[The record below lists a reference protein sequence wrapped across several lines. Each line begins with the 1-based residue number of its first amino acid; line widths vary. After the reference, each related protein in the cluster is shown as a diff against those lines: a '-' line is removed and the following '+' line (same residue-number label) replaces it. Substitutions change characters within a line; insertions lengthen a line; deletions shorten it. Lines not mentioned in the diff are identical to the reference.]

1 MVKKMVNKV
10 VLLGTPFFEDEL
22 RSSLDIY
29 RDIEVVDYDR
39 IYYRDNVLYL
49 FFGQSENNKDISCY
63 SKLDF
68 SELVVNQQIVPIVPR
83 LSNFNDFIP
92 MELSP
97 INAIEID
104 SLLSVGKLK
113 CFILEYFGLL
123 ESNRKVFIS
132 YKRSDS
138 LTFAHQ
144 LHDALI
150 AAHYKPFLDSYSITY
165 GVDFQE
171 YLKHELSDSSVFVF
185 VNTPNYEL
193 SKFTMEELNACNKL
207 QMGVIEVFAPK
218 SNAFKE
224 AEFAKRYDLPS
235 EINADKS
242 YDAFVLKDILSVLE
256 NNRLEIQSFR
266 EKALAD
272 QLKAMVPDI
281 QEKSDRKCY
290 VSQDEDKEFYPLYH
304 IPASLDIQK
313 ISEESDETKQAF
325 GFYNGLYCRTDVRN
339 HIDWLNGILPVQVLD
354 VSK

>member
-1 MVKKMVNKV
+1 MINKV
-10 VLLGTPFFEDEL
+10 VLLGTPFLENEL
-22 RSSLDIY
+22 RSSLEMY
-29 RDIEVVDYDR
+29 RNIKLVDYDG
-39 IYYRDNVLYL
+39 IYYPDNVLYL
-49 FFGQSENNKDISCY
+49 FFGQSKSNADISCY

-68 SELVVNQQIVPIVPR
+68 SELVANHQIVPIVSR
-83 LSNFNDFIP
+83 LSDFNDFIP

-104 SLLSVGKLK
+104 SLQAIGKLK
-113 CFILEYFGLL
+113 SFILEYFGLL

-132 YKRSDS
+132 YKRNDS

-144 LHDALI
+144 LHDALV
-150 AAHYKPFLDSYSITY
+150 AAHYRPFLDSYSITY

-171 YLKHELSDSSVFVF
+171 YLKHELSDSSVFIF

-207 QMGVIEVFAPK
+207 QMGVIEVFAPNSK
-218 SNAFKE
+218 VFKE
-224 AEFAKRYDLPS
+224 AEFAIRYILPS
-235 EINADKS
+235 EIDKYKS
-242 YDAFVLKDILSVLE
+242 YDAIVLKDILSVLE

-272 QLKAMVPDI
+272 QLKAIVPDL
-281 QEKSDRKCY
+281 QENSDRKCY
-290 VSQDEDKEFYPLYH
+290 VSQCEDKEFYPLYH

-313 ISEESDETKQAF
+313 ISEESDKTKQAF

>member
-1 MVKKMVNKV
+1 MINKV

-22 RSSLDIY
+22 RSSLEKYDN
-29 RDIEVVDYDR
+29 IELLGSDSNSYSDKT
-39 IYYRDNVLYL
+39 LYL
-49 FFGQSENNKDISCY
+49 FFGQSGNDKDISCY
-63 SKLDF
+63 SNLDF
-68 SELVVNQQIVPIVPR
+68 SELVANQQIVPI
-83 LSNFNDFIP
+83 LKCLTNFNDFIP
-92 MELSP
+92 LELNSV
-97 INAIEID
+97 NAIEID
-104 SLLSVGKLK
+104 STLAIGKLK
-113 CFILEYFGLL
+113 CFILEYFGIL

-171 YLKHELSDSSVFVF
+171 YLKHELSDSSVFIF

-224 AEFAKRYDLPS
+224 AEFAKRYVLPS
-235 EINADKS
+235 EINANKS
-242 YDAFVLKDILSVLE
+242 YEASILKDIISVLE
-256 NNRLEIQSFR
+256 NNRLEIQAFR

-272 QLKAMVPDI
+272 QLKAMVSGVH
-281 QEKSDRKCY
+281 ENSDRKCY
-290 VSQDEDKEFYPLYH
+290 VSQDENKEFYPLYH
-304 IPASLDIQK
+304 IPASFDIQR
-313 ISEESDETKQAF
+313 IAEASDKSKQAF
-325 GFYNGLYCRTDVRN
+325 GFYNGLYCRSDVRN
-339 HIDWLNGILPVQVLD
+339 HINWLNGILPVQVLD

>member
-1 MVKKMVNKV
+1 MINKV

-22 RSSLDIY
+22 RSSLEKYDN
-29 RDIEVVDYDR
+29 IELLGSSGSISYNDKT
-39 IYYRDNVLYL
+39 LYL
-49 FFGQSENNKDISCY
+49 FFGQSENDKDISCY
-63 SKLDF
+63 SNLDF
-68 SELVVNQQIVPIVPR
+68 SELVANQQIVPI
-83 LSNFNDFIP
+83 LKCLTNFKDFIP
-92 MELSP
+92 LELNP
-97 INAIEID
+97 VNAIEID
-104 SLLSVGKLK
+104 STQAIGKLK
-113 CFILEYFGLL
+113 CFILENFGLL

-171 YLKHELSDSSVFVF
+171 YLKHELSDSSVFIF

-207 QMGVIEVFAPK
+207 QMGVIEVFAPNSK
-218 SNAFKE
+218 VFKE
-224 AEFAKRYDLPS
+224 AEFAIRYTLPS
-235 EINADKS
+235 EINVDIS
-242 YDAFVLKDILSVLE
+242 YDAIVLKDILSLLE

-266 EKALAD
+266 EKALTD
-272 QLKAMVPDI
+272 QLRAIVPDL
-281 QEKSDRKCY
+281 QENSDRKCY
-290 VSQDEDKEFYPLYH
+290 VSQCEDKEFYPLYH
-304 IPASLDIQK
+304 IPASIDIQK
-313 ISEESDETKQAF
+313 ISEESDKTKQAF